1 MVIIIISW
9 WPHITS
15 HDCNDPHYQDHHHT
29 LTSLHLHKARPPLP
43 RAAVEDRGRSWHC
56 RTANYQTSATVG
68 LDSIVDIPSST
79 SSLSLL
85 SLALSLLSQLWSL
98 FLLSSSSPRKRS
110 RHLTRQEI
118 KLPWKGQ
125 GTPLSQQRISRRQ
138 LDACSTF
145 SEWGDQPQFLKLN
158 LVPHPQILGPFGFP
172 EQRINFNI
180 CNKRQKWAFCDN
192 VNFTL
197 IFPLRNISL
206 KQ

>member
-79 SSLSLL
+79 SSLSLF
-85 SLALSLLSQLWSL
+85 SLACLSVFAIVVMIIVFAILIIAKKEEPTLNKARNQVAV
-98 FLLSSSSPRKRS
+98 KRS
-110 RHLTRQEI
+110 GNPT
-118 KLPWKGQ
+118 
-125 GTPLSQQRISRRQ
+125 LSTENIQTAAWR
-138 LDACSTF
+138 L
-145 SEWGDQPQFLKLN
+145 LN
-158 LVPHPQILGPFGFP
+158 LFRVGRLTPVLKIEFGPPPADLGSIWFPRTAYKFQHMQQTTKMGILWQCQFYT
-172 EQRINFNI
+172 NFS
-180 CNKRQKWAFCDN
+180 
-192 VNFTL
+192 T
-197 IFPLRNISL
+197 
-206 KQ
+206 